1 MAEKPSGQG
10 SEVRS
15 FEEQVEITTKGAK
28 HVHGEQ
34 AHNEVISGDDS
45 DGKLNWT
52 FRSFVAY
59 VSLCFVY
66 TGMSHQQS
74 MYACVNHL
82 DRFSDAALLQCRR
95 SELHCC

>member
-1 MAEKPSGQG
+1 M
-10 SEVRS
+10 RS
-15 FEEQVEITTKGAK
+15 VEEQVEMTTKDPK
-28 HVHGEQ
+28 HDHGER
-34 AHNEVISGDDS
+34 AHNEAISGDDS

-66 TGMSHQQS
+66 TGMPQQQS
-74 MYACVNHL
+74 IYACVDHL
-82 DRFSDAALLQCRR
+82 DRFSDAALFQCRW